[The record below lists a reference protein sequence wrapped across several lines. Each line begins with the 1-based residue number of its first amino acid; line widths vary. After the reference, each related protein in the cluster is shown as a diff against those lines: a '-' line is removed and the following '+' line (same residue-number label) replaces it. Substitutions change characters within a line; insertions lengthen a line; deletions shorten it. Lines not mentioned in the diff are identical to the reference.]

1 MQHILLIKIV
11 KSYSMCVRRV
21 KRMSN
26 KAKTKQN
33 STVLEEFKKNIALFI
48 MLLPGLI
55 VMLFNNYLPMFGLV
69 FAFRKMDTYTKL
81 FGSGWNGFKN
91 FEYLFGTSKAW
102 EVTRNTIGYNVIF
115 IIIGITLPILLAI
128 GLNELRQKRGAK
140 IYQSIFFLPYFL
152 SWVVIQYLVF
162 GLLSGKLGVVNQLL
176 TSMGLDRVNWY
187 ESPQYWPYILV
198 IVNTWKWTG
207 YDSIMYLATIV
218 GINKELYEAAAV
230 DGASRFQQIWHI
242 TIPSLI
248 PLMITL
254 VLIRLGRMFYTDMGL
269 FYTVPKNTGALQ
281 NVTNT
286 IDTYVFRA
294 FRQTGDLGLAS
305 AAGFYQAVLGLIIV
319 LSFNALARKYDKN
332 AGII

>member
-1 MQHILLIKIV
+1 
-11 KSYSMCVRRV
+11 
-21 KRMSN
+21 MSN
-26 KAKTKQN
+26 KAKAKTKQN
-33 STVLEEFKKNIALFI
+33 STVLEEFKKNIALFV

-55 VMLFNNYLPMFGLV
+55 VMLFNNYLPMFGLA
-69 FAFRKMDTYTKL
+69 FAFRKMDTYKNL

-91 FEYLFGTSKAW
+91 FEYLFGTRKAW
-102 EVTRNTIGYNVIF
+102 EVTRNTVGYNFVF
-115 IIIGITLPILLAI
+115 IIIGVTLPIIIAI
-128 GLNELRQKRGAK
+128 GLNELRQKRAAK
-140 IYQSIFFLPYFL
+140 VYQSIFFLPYFL
-152 SWVVIQYLVF
+152 SWVVISYLTF
-162 GLLSGKLGVVNQLL
+162 GLLSNKLGAVNQLL
-176 TSMGLDRVNWY
+176 GAMGIEGINWY
-187 ESPQYWPYILV
+187 ESPQFWPYILV

-230 DGASRFQQIWHI
+230 DGASRFQQIRHI

-269 FYTVPKNTGALQ
+269 FYSVPKNTGALQ

-286 IDTYVFRA
+286 LDTYVFRA

-305 AAGFYQAVLGLIIV
+305 AAGFYQAVLGFVIV